1 MEAYLLL
8 SETLIL
14 FIFIAIWLV
23 TFVLMW
29 GIRNSFIPG
38 IGGVVGIALGLRLI
52 SAVDNILGGVVIIVA
67 FYQLY
72 LAVFTEEQRRK

>member
-1 MEAYLLL
+1 MI

-14 FIFIAIWLV
+14 FIFIAMWII

-29 GIRNSFIPG
+29 AIKNSFIPG
-38 IGGVVGIALGLRLI
+38 IGGIIGVLLGIRLI
-52 SAVDNILGGVVIIVA
+52 STVDSILGVVVIFVA

-72 LAVFTEEQRRK
+72 VAAFAEGKPK

>member
-1 MEAYLLL
+1 LI

-14 FIFIAIWLV
+14 FIFIALWII

-29 GIRNSFIPG
+29 AIKNDFIPG
-38 IGGVVGIALGLRLI
+38 IGGIIGVMLGVRLMTT
-52 SAVDNILGGVVIIVA
+52 VDNILGLIVIFIG

-72 LAVFTEEQRRK
+72 VAAFAEGKKK

>member
-1 MEAYLLL
+1 MI

-14 FIFIAIWLV
+14 FIFIAMWII

-29 GIRNSFIPG
+29 AIKESFIPG
-38 IGGVVGIALGLRLI
+38 IGGVIGVMLGIRLMESVDTLLGL
-52 SAVDNILGGVVIIVA
+52 VVVFIG

-72 LAVFTEEQRRK
+72 VAAFAEGKRR